1 MPRGKEYLVT
11 ALSVFFSFGA
21 VLAAL
26 VAIVFIP
33 KNSCDPLPAPCDLDR
48 NLGWKYEL
56 VALGLITFG
65 MFLGRIV
72 FFRLHE
78 SPRYL
83 VHAGRKQDA
92 LESLQMIS
100 RFNGSELALDLE
112 DVEDHIVPPS
122 HLPDSAYPTENAL
135 PSSRLSDADAEHLS
149 SPTDIK
155 GPSTLTH
162 AGTPLS
168 STPPDGA
175 EGTSLA
181 KDYSATGGSDS
192 PLSAYGVVSSAAE
205 RRSFLYNPTPID
217 ETSFHDVLP
226 SPKEEEIPTED
237 TYAVPRPRS
246 RSRSSRVSRG
256 PRRRDTIS
264 SVRSSIYEAAD
275 RAYWALPRSIR
286 RPVRAWLSRFM
297 IVLEPEW
304 RRTTVLVWG
313 AWWGIMLAFTMFNVY
328 LPKLLETRRVI
339 SVAEMASL
347 ERTLWEVVIFTVGG
361 CPGAVLG
368 AWLIERPGLGRKLS
382 LVGSTFL
389 TALLCLGFALVRDP
403 VAVTVTTVGISLSS
417 SVRRFFLIGMCVNIK
432 RFNDRLCGLCYMAG
446 RPRYLPRKYEE
457 RPVAQPLRSPGLV
470 G

>member
-1 MPRGKEYLVT
+1 
-11 ALSVFFSFGA
+11 
-21 VLAAL
+21 
-26 VAIVFIP
+26 
-33 KNSCDPLPAPCDLDR
+33 
-48 NLGWKYEL
+48 
-56 VALGLITFG
+56 

-112 DVEDHIVPPS
+112 DVEDHIRVPPS
-122 HLPDSAYPTENAL
+122 HLPDLGYPTESGL
-135 PSSRLSDADAEHLS
+135 PSSRLFDADADILS
-149 SPTDIK
+149 SPTEIK
-155 GPSTLTH
+155 GPSTLAH

-168 STPPDGA
+168 STPPDGT
-175 EGTSLA
+175 EGTSVT
-181 KDYSATGGSDS
+181 KDYSATGGSGAH
-192 PLSAYGVVSSAAE
+192 LSSYSVVSATAE
-205 RRSFLYNPTPID
+205 RRSFLYNTTPLE

-237 TYAVPRPRS
+237 TYVAPRPRSRS

-275 RAYWALPRSIR
+275 RAYWALPRNIR

-339 SVAEMASL
+339 SVAETASL

-361 CPGAVLG
+361 CPGAVVRTL
-368 AWLIERPGLGRKLS
+368 LYPVCFSS
-382 LVGSTFL
+382 LMSESFPPFG
-389 TALLCLGFALVRDP
+389 DD
-403 VAVTVTTVGISLSS
+403 SL
-417 SVRRFFLIGMCVNIK
+417 
-432 RFNDRLCGLCYMAG
+432 
-446 RPRYLPRKYEE
+446 
-457 RPVAQPLRSPGLV
+457 
-470 G
+470 

>member
-1 MPRGKEYLVT
+1 
-11 ALSVFFSFGA
+11 
-21 VLAAL
+21 
-26 VAIVFIP
+26 
-33 KNSCDPLPAPCDLDR
+33 
-48 NLGWKYEL
+48 
-56 VALGLITFG
+56 

-112 DVEDHIVPPS
+112 DVEDHIRVPPS
-122 HLPDSAYPTENAL
+122 HLPDLAYHTENGL
-135 PSSRLSDADAEHLS
+135 PSSRLFDPDAENLS
-149 SPTDIK
+149 SPTEIK
-155 GPSTLTH
+155 GSSTLAH

-168 STPPDGA
+168 STPPDGT
-175 EGTSLA
+175 EGTSLT
-181 KDYSATGGSDS
+181 KDYSATGGSGA
-192 PLSAYGVVSSAAE
+192 PLSTYGVVSAAAE
-205 RRSFLYNPTPID
+205 RRSFLYNPTPME

-237 TYAVPRPRS
+237 TYAVARPRS

-275 RAYWALPRSIR
+275 RAYWALPRRIR

-339 SVAEMASL
+339 SVAETSSL
-347 ERTLWEVVIFTVGG
+347 ERTLWEVVIFTIGG
-361 CPGAVLG
+361 CPGAVVRRLLYPVCISSLMSDFFPLLAMIHYNNKVRCMVDREAG
-368 AWLIERPGLGRKLS
+368 TWKKVIPGREYVFDSVALPRFCAREGSGGCHCDHRWDKLKLIGSDFFSLSAYASILNGLMTGYVGCAIWVRPGLH
-382 LVGSTFL
+382 
-389 TALLCLGFALVRDP
+389 C
-403 VAVTVTTVGISLSS
+403 
-417 SVRRFFLIGMCVNIK
+417 N
-432 RFNDRLCGLCYMAG
+432 
-446 RPRYLPRKYEE
+446 
-457 RPVAQPLRSPGLV
+457 
-470 G
+470 

>member
-1 MPRGKEYLVT
+1 
-11 ALSVFFSFGA
+11 
-21 VLAAL
+21 
-26 VAIVFIP
+26 
-33 KNSCDPLPAPCDLDR
+33 
-48 NLGWKYEL
+48 
-56 VALGLITFG
+56 

-112 DVEDHIVPPS
+112 DVEDHIRVPPC
-122 HLPDSAYPTENAL
+122 HIPDSAHPIENGL
-135 PSSRLSDADAEHLS
+135 PSSRLFDADAENLS
-149 SPTDIK
+149 SPTEIK
-155 GPSTLTH
+155 DPSDLAH

-168 STPPDGA
+168 STPPDGV
-175 EGTSLA
+175 EGTSLN
-181 KDYSATGGSDS
+181 KDYSATGGSGA
-192 PLSAYGVVSSAAE
+192 PLSAYSVVSTPAE
-205 RRSFLYNPTPID
+205 RRSFLYDPAPMD
-217 ETSFHDVLP
+217 ETSFHDVPP

-264 SVRSSIYEAAD
+264 SVRSSMYEAAD

-286 RPVRAWLSRFM
+286 RPVRTWLSRFM

-339 SVAEMASL
+339 SVAEISSL
-347 ERTLWEVVIFTVGG
+347 ERTLWEVVIFTIGG
-361 CPGAVLG
+361 CPGAVVRTLLYPVYFSFLMSEFFFPLFG
-368 AWLIERPGLGRKLS
+368 DDS
-382 LVGSTFL
+382 L
-389 TALLCLGFALVRDP
+389 
-403 VAVTVTTVGISLSS
+403 
-417 SVRRFFLIGMCVNIK
+417 
-432 RFNDRLCGLCYMAG
+432 
-446 RPRYLPRKYEE
+446 
-457 RPVAQPLRSPGLV
+457 
-470 G
+470 

>member
-1 MPRGKEYLVT
+1 
-11 ALSVFFSFGA
+11 
-21 VLAAL
+21 
-26 VAIVFIP
+26 
-33 KNSCDPLPAPCDLDR
+33 
-48 NLGWKYEL
+48 
-56 VALGLITFG
+56 

-112 DVEDHIVPPS
+112 DVEDHIRVPPS
-122 HLPDSAYPTENAL
+122 HLRDSAYPTESGL
-135 PSSRLSDADAEHLS
+135 PSSRLFDVDADILS

-155 GPSTLTH
+155 GQSTLAH

-168 STPPDGA
+168 STPPDGT
-175 EGTSLA
+175 EGTSLT
-181 KDYSATGGSDS
+181 KDYSATGGSGT
-192 PLSAYGVVSSAAE
+192 PLSAYSVVPAAAE
-205 RRSFLYNPTPID
+205 RRSFLYNPTPLE
-217 ETSFHDVLP
+217 ETSFHDVLA
-226 SPKEEEIPTED
+226 SPKEVEIPTED
-237 TYAVPRPRS
+237 TYVVSRPRS
-246 RSRSSRVSRG
+246 RSRSSRISRG

-339 SVAEMASL
+339 SVAETASL

-361 CPGAVLG
+361 CPGAVVSTLLYSVCFSSLMNYLSPLSATIHYNNKVRG
-368 AWLIERPGLGRKLS
+368 MVDREARTWKKIIPGWEYVVDSVALPRFCARGKSGGCHYDHRWNKFKLI
-382 LVGSTFL
+382 GSEVL
-389 TALLCLGFALVRDP
+389 PSRD
-403 VAVTVTTVGISLSS
+403 
-417 SVRRFFLIGMCVNIK
+417 VRR
-432 RFNDRLCGLCYMAG
+432 Y
-446 RPRYLPRKYEE
+446 
-457 RPVAQPLRSPGLV
+457 
-470 G
+470 